1 MEIYLYSYLLI
12 AEMPYYRY
20 NSPIILKLIL
30 LLYEKYHQYL
40 TQRPI
45 NRMKNN
51 IGGQS

>member
-1 MEIYLYSYLLI
+1 MKICLYSYLFI

-30 LLYEKYHQYL
+30 LLYEKYQQYL

-45 NRMKNN
+45 NRMKNI
-51 IGGQS
+51 IGGKS